1 MGQLTSPVYMSN
13 NSEPLP
19 LFRKLFAI
27 ILLLQGYLVMMG
39 QGELGVMAGISNYQ
53 GDLASV
59 STLAGFKV
67 LLGPVIGVHLGIEK
81 SDAFQVRAD
90 LLYTRI
96 SGDDALSEHDNTRSR
111 NLSFSSPVV
120 QLAAGIDWN
129 IFGFTQKAASD
140 FTPYLTVG
148 AGVFAFG
155 PRTEYQGQTV
165 KLHPLGTEGQYL
177 DDYPDQKP
185 YSLIQPSLQ
194 FGGGLKFLTQ
204 NKLII
209 ALEAMM
215 TYTFTDYLDDAS
227 TIYIT
232 YPELLAKAGELTAA
246 LANRQGEFLG
256 TDPVVVPTGT
266 LRGNAKTK
274 DFFGV
279 ITIRVCKPFEINKK
293 TFRRHNSNHKRI
305 QCPKF

>member
-1 MGQLTSPVYMSN
+1 VV
-13 NSEPLP
+13 
-19 LFRKLFAI
+19 K
-27 ILLLQGYLVMMG
+27 G
-39 QGELGVMAGISNYQ
+39 QGDFGVVAGISNFQ

-59 STLAGFKV
+59 STTGGFRA
-67 LLGPVIGVHLGIEK
+67 LIGAAFGAHVGIEK
-81 SDAFQVRAD
+81 SDAFQIRGD

-96 SGDDALSEHDNTRSR
+96 SGNDAYNDHENSRSR
-111 NLSFSSPVV
+111 NLSFFAPVL
-120 QLAAGIDWN
+120 QLSAGVDWN
-129 IFGFTQKAASD
+129 IFGFTQKEATD
-140 FTPYLTVG
+140 FTPYVSIG
-148 AGVFAFG
+148 AGIFTFS
-155 PRTEYQGQTV
+155 PKTEYQGQTV

-194 FGGGLKFLTQ
+194 FGGGLKFLTS

-215 TYTFTDYLDDAS
+215 TYSFTDYLDDAS

-246 LANRQGEFLG
+246 LANREGELLG

-266 LRGNAKTK
+266 IRANSDSK
-274 DFFGV
+274 DYFGV
-279 ITIRVCKPFEINKK
+279 ITIRLCKPFDISTKH
-293 TFRRHNSNHKRI
+293 FRRNNHNHKRI